1 VIEDLI
7 FNDSTKKFVLLHP
20 EDGGTKLPRNHYTC
34 MSTDN
39 INSYFIKP
47 QPSNSPQ
54 WEFLRRRR

>member
-54 WEFLRRRR
+54 